1 MFGFALTTL
10 ITALSLL
17 IVDVVIPGVT
27 LANFPAAI
35 IAAVSIGFVNAFVKP
50 VLSLLAL
57 PANILTLGAF
67 SLVVNGV
74 CFWLAS
80 LFVPGFAVHGF
91 LAFILGPVVL
101 SLGTTF
107 LNNYF
112 VDKGMGQLK
121 ASPKA
126 SAKFDAGAT
135 PKTIDVPSTSE
146 QLEVA
151 EK

>member
-1 MFGFALTTL
+1 VSDDFIYYKTRRTDMFGFALTTL

-17 IVDVVIPGVT
+17 IVDLVVPGVV

-35 IAAVSIGFVNAFVKP
+35 IAAIAIGFVNAFVKP
-50 VLSLLAL
+50 ILSFLSL
-57 PANILTLGAF
+57 PINFLTLGAF
-67 SLVVNGV
+67 SLVINGV

-80 LFVPGFAVHGF
+80 LLVPGFAVHGL

-112 VDKGMGQLK
+112 AGKGMGESTA
-121 ASPKA
+121 ASSKTRLETA
-126 SAKFDAGAT
+126 SK
-135 PKTIDVPSTSE
+135 
-146 QLEVA
+146 
-151 EK
+151 

>member
-112 VDKGMGQLK
+112 ADKGMGQQ

-126 SAKFDAGAT
+126 SAKLDVGTT
-135 PKTIDVPSTSE
+135 PKTIDVTRSTE
-146 QLEVA
+146 RLEVA

>member
-17 IVDVVIPGVT
+17 IVDLVVPGVV

-35 IAAVSIGFVNAFVKP
+35 IAAIAIGFVNAFVKP
-50 VLSLLAL
+50 ILSFLSL
-57 PANILTLGAF
+57 PINFLTLGAF
-67 SLVVNGV
+67 SLVINGV

-80 LFVPGFAVHGF
+80 VLVPGFAVHGL

-112 VDKGMGQLK
+112 VGKGMGKSTAATGAHAPLET
-121 ASPKA
+121 
-126 SAKFDAGAT
+126 AG
-135 PKTIDVPSTSE
+135 K
-146 QLEVA
+146 
-151 EK
+151 

>member
-17 IVDVVIPGVT
+17 IVDLVVPGVV

-35 IAAVSIGFVNAFVKP
+35 IAAIAIGFVNAFVKP
-50 VLSLLAL
+50 ILSFLSL
-57 PANILTLGAF
+57 PINFLTLGAF
-67 SLVVNGV
+67 SLVINGV

-80 LFVPGFAVHGF
+80 LLVPGFAVHGL

-112 VDKGMGQLK
+112 VGKGMGESTA
-121 ASPKA
+121 ASSNTRLETA
-126 SAKFDAGAT
+126 SK
-135 PKTIDVPSTSE
+135 
-146 QLEVA
+146 
-151 EK
+151 